1 MLQVTK
7 EQEPFEAEA
16 TLLKKRGITILSLA
30 LQLILGLIDLHACP
44 PTNHFYK
51 IMATAETRAAWQ
63 RTAHRCFVQEDAKRA
78 PKLACY
84 PSSSSNLQFDVNNSN
99 ASSVQ
104 DNPAPDF
111 VNLGRKSLNSVA
123 PPDPKW
129 WLCLQPTLGCQKEV
143 ICEPLHASED
153 EFGEKGFGNSTSA
166 SGLIVDAL
174 LEESLDVEHKR
185 TNHPL
190 KSDWETEDEELVGWE
205 LVGHMISEKTEKG
218 LHAETLLNGVSKSE
232 PWWRI
237 ADKNELASLVAQKSL
252 VHIENCDL
260 PRPTQALP
268 VCTGPFTC
276 LKRFN
281 NDLILSSSSCQKSQQ
296 AGSCNPIWLTHKSPS
311 ISSRIV
317 CSGSHEDNTPT
328 KEPSE
333 GGLTFKADPSRA
345 QLLEALCHSQTRARK
360 AEIAAKKAHEEK
372 QHIIKLLFRQ
382 ASHLFGYKLWLHIL
396 QMEILCLQ
404 LKLNDD
410 NFLPWISFK
419 QRPSNKESNE
429 STRLSR
435 KKQKNVILSSVCL
448 GLAGAGLLLGWAVY
462 RRAIKCSYETNH
474 A

>member
-1 MLQVTK
+1 
-7 EQEPFEAEA
+7 
-16 TLLKKRGITILSLA
+16 
-30 LQLILGLIDLHACP
+30 
-44 PTNHFYK
+44 
-51 IMATAETRAAWQ
+51 MATAETRAAWQ

-190 KSDWETEDEELVGWE
+190 KSDWETEVRKLKTFNHDSRLPSKNNTDLSEYLFQDEELVGWE

-311 ISSRIV
+311 ISSR
-317 CSGSHEDNTPT
+317 
-328 KEPSE
+328 
-333 GGLTFKADPSRA
+333 
-345 QLLEALCHSQTRARK
+345 
-360 AEIAAKKAHEEK
+360 
-372 QHIIKLLFRQ
+372 
-382 ASHLFGYKLWLHIL
+382 
-396 QMEILCLQ
+396 
-404 LKLNDD
+404 
-410 NFLPWISFK
+410 
-419 QRPSNKESNE
+419 
-429 STRLSR
+429 
-435 KKQKNVILSSVCL
+435 
-448 GLAGAGLLLGWAVY
+448 
-462 RRAIKCSYETNH
+462 
-474 A
+474 